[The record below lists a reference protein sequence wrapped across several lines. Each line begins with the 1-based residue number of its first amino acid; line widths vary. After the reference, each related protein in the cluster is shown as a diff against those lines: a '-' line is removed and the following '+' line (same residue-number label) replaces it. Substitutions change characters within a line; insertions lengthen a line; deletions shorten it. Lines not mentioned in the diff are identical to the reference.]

1 MLQYKCIHR
10 SECDSME
17 NTKVYDSKEFQNEY
31 VSEVVKEVALILEE
45 RGYNPVNQIVGYLM
59 SGDPGYIS
67 SHKEARSKIS
77 EFERTK
83 ILELLVEE
91 FINNKWDI

>member
-1 MLQYKCIHR
+1 MLKYICIHR
-10 SECDSME
+10 SECDGME

-31 VSEVVKEVALILEE
+31 VSQAIKEVALILEE

-91 FINNKWDI
+91 FINNK

>member
-1 MLQYKCIHR
+1 
-10 SECDSME
+10 ME
-17 NTKVYDSKEFQNEY
+17 DTKVYDSKEFQNEY
-31 VSEVVKEVALILEE
+31 VSQTVKEVVDILEE

-83 ILELLVEE
+83 ILEMLLEE
-91 FINNKWDI
+91 FLGKK